1 MSCETVGSAG
11 WGEEEWAALKAS
23 KPSKL
28 ILIKA
33 LSKSLLLSWE
43 ERGGGGELRRGRDG
57 VAERKTHPER
67 KKQVAIVIIGII
79 LPAFTITSGSQA
91 HFSLSQTWE
100 VSSTTSSILQ
110 TFQNINLMLENVKGL
125 LRVIDKLG
133 GRSDR
138 I

>member
-1 MSCETVGSAG
+1 MGGPESFQAIKTHFDQSPEQVA
-11 WGEEEWAALKAS
+11 AAL
-23 KPSKL
+23 L
-28 ILIKA
+28 GRTR
-33 LSKSLLLSWE
+33 W
-43 ERGGGGELRRGRDG
+43 GGGELRRGRDG